1 MFGPYASGTT
11 IKYTQAPGATPSEKT
26 IGSPNGQAGA
36 VTVHLKGTGDAFVF
50 ATDASGNES
59 ATVSCLVPPPPK

>member
-1 MFGPYASGTT
+1 
-11 IKYTQAPGATPSEKT
+11 
-26 IGSPNGQAGA
+26 
-36 VTVHLKGTGDAFVF
+36 VHLKGTGDAFVF